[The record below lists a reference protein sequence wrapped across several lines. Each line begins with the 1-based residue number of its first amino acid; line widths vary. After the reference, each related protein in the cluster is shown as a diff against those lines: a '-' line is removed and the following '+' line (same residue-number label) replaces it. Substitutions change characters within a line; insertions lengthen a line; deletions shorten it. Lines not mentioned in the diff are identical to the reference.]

1 MPLLSDRLGEAAS
14 GFGVLGD
21 SAGMPKANRSAF
33 LIEDGVVRSS
43 WLLGSELP
51 DIDAIVAAG
60 ATTA

>member
-21 SAGMPKANRSAF
+21 SAGMPKADRSAF
-33 LIEDGVVRSS
+33 LIDGDTVRAA

-51 DIDAIVAAG
+51 NIDLVLANAS
-60 ATTA
+60 

>member
-21 SAGMPKANRSAF
+21 AAGLPKADRSAF
-33 LIEDGVVRSS
+33 LIDGDTVRSS

-51 DIDAIVAAG
+51 DLDLIVANAS
-60 ATTA
+60 